1 MKGNKAVLLI
11 VIILLA
17 ALVAIVFSITSFY
30 QKNETQNGYSKAIEG
45 TVAIIDDSRILVISG
60 KDADE
65 LKGQTEEEM
74 LEGVSEAIWFS
85 LSIDQVKTVKE
96 MDSVRIT
103 YSKVSES
110 FPGQSSA
117 NSVKNIS
124 DETK

>member
-1 MKGNKAVLLI
+1 MKGIKAVILI
-11 VIILLA
+11 VIILFA
-17 ALVAIVFSITSFY
+17 ALVAVVFSITSFY

-45 TVAIIDDSRILVISG
+45 TVAIIDDSRVLVISG

-85 LSIDQVKTVKE
+85 LSIDQVKTVQE

-117 NSVKNIS
+117 NSLKNIS

>member
-1 MKGNKAVLLI
+1 MKGNKAVIII
-11 VIILLA
+11 VIIVLA
-17 ALVAIVFSITSFY
+17 ALAAIVFSITSFY

>member
-1 MKGNKAVLLI
+1 MKGIKAVLLI

-17 ALVAIVFSITSFY
+17 ALVAVVFSITSFY

-45 TVAIIDDSRILVISG
+45 TVAKIEDSRILVISG

-74 LEGVSEAIWFS
+74 LKGVSEAIWFS
-85 LSIDQVKTVKE
+85 LSIDQVKSVQE

>member
-17 ALVAIVFSITSFY
+17 ALVAVVFSITSFY

-45 TVAIIDDSRILVISG
+45 TVAKIEDSRILVISG

-74 LEGVSEAIWFS
+74 LKGVSEAIWFS
-85 LSIDQVKTVKE
+85 LSIDQVKSVQE

>member
-1 MKGNKAVLLI
+1 MKGIKAVLLI

-17 ALVAIVFSITSFY
+17 ALVAVVFSITSFY

-45 TVAIIDDSRILVISG
+45 TVAKIEDSRILVISG

-74 LEGVSEAIWFS
+74 LKGVSEAIWFS
-85 LSIDQVKTVKE
+85 LSIDQLKIVQE

>member
-1 MKGNKAVLLI
+1 MKGIKAVLLI

-17 ALVAIVFSITSFY
+17 ALVAVVFSITSFY

-45 TVAIIDDSRILVISG
+45 TVAKIEDSRILVISG

-85 LSIDQVKTVKE
+85 LSIDQVKSVQE

>member
-1 MKGNKAVLLI
+1 MKGIKAVLLI

-17 ALVAIVFSITSFY
+17 ALVAVVFSITSFY
-30 QKNETQNGYSKAIEG
+30 QENETQNRYSKAIEG
-45 TVAIIDDSRILVISG
+45 TVAKIEDSRILVISG

-74 LEGVSEAIWFS
+74 LKGVSEAIWFS
-85 LSIDQVKTVKE
+85 LSIDQVKIVQE

>member
-1 MKGNKAVLLI
+1 MKGNKAVLLV
-11 VIILLA
+11 VIIVLA

-65 LKGQTEEEM
+65 LQGLTEEEM

-103 YSKVSES
+103 YSKVDES

-124 DETK
+124 EETK

>member
-1 MKGNKAVLLI
+1 MKGNKAVLLV
-11 VIILLA
+11 VIIVLA
-17 ALVAIVFSITSFY
+17 ALAAVVFSITSFY

-60 KDADE
+60 KDAAE
-65 LKGQTEEEM
+65 LKGHTEEEM

-85 LSIDQVKTVKE
+85 LSIDQVKAVNELDT
-96 MDSVRIT
+96 VRIT

-110 FPGQSSA
+110 FPGKASA
-117 NSVKNIS
+117 NSVKNLS

>member
-1 MKGNKAVLLI
+1 MKGNKAVILI
-11 VIILLA
+11 VIIVLA
-17 ALVAIVFSITSFY
+17 ALAAIVFSITSFY

-45 TVAIIDDSRILVISG
+45 TVAKIEDSRILVISG
-60 KDADE
+60 KDAAE

-85 LSIDQVKTVKE
+85 LSIDQVKTVQE

>member
-1 MKGNKAVLLI
+1 M
-11 VIILLA
+11 
-17 ALVAIVFSITSFY
+17 
-30 QKNETQNGYSKAIEG
+30 
-45 TVAIIDDSRILVISG
+45 
-60 KDADE
+60 
-65 LKGQTEEEM
+65 LK
-74 LEGVSEAIWFS
+74 GVSEAIWFS
-85 LSIDQVKTVKE
+85 LSIDQVKSVQE

>member
-1 MKGNKAVLLI
+1 MKGIKAVILI
-11 VIILLA
+11 VIILFA
-17 ALVAIVFSITSFY
+17 ALVAVVFSITSFY

-45 TVAIIDDSRILVISG
+45 TVAIIDDSRVLVISG

-74 LEGVSEAIWFS
+74 LKGVSEAIWFS
-85 LSIDQVKTVKE
+85 LSIDQVKTVQE

-117 NSVKNIS
+117 NSLKNIS

>member
-11 VIILLA
+11 VIIVLA

-30 QKNETQNGYSKAIEG
+30 QKNETQNGYSEAIEG

-60 KDADE
+60 KNADE
-65 LKGQTEEEM
+65 LKGLTEEEM

-85 LSIDQVKTVKE
+85 LSIDQVKTVQE